1 MRAMPASGYGSS
13 QTEQAPALRFVV
25 DSTQLF
31 IRTAA
36 QLEIEP

>member
-1 MRAMPASGYGSS
+1 MRAMPASGYGLSRM
-13 QTEQAPALRFVV
+13 EQAPALRLMV

-36 QLEIEP
+36 QLEIEA